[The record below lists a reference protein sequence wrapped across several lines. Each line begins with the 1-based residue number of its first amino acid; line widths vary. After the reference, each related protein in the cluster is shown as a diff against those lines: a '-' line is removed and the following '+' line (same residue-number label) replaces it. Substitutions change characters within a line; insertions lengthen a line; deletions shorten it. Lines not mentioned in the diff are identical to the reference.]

1 MKENYV
7 LVLDDEENILNALKR
22 LFLNEPFGVLTT
34 TNADEAMGI
43 LAKEKTIKLVISDQ
57 RMPHISGVD
66 FLKKVKENYPD
77 IIRILFTGYADIS
90 AIEEAINIGEVFR
103 FINKPWNTNELKGA
117 VQSAIQH
124 FDLVSENKRFFE
136 STKAKN
142 EELELLNRKLKA
154 MYEMQKE
161 FSSTVSHE
169 LRTPLASIK
178 TAIDIVMSGTP
189 GKVNDGQKNFLEKAK
204 NNVDRLNRLINDI
217 LDLTKLESGKT
228 VLNIAFNDINQLIQE
243 VVSIQESVAKA
254 KGLYLKTNLDSQIP
268 KIPFDADKLN
278 QVFSN
283 LVGNAIKFTDK
294 GGMTISAINHSGHNH
309 IEVCIKDTGVG
320 IAEGDIPKLFQKFQ
334 QLGDPEKRQTGGTGL
349 GLAICREI
357 VHQHGGKIWVESK
370 LKEGTAF
377 HFILPIQERRKE

>member
-22 LFLNEPFGVLTT
+22 LFLNEPFGVVTT
-34 TNADEAMGI
+34 THPDEAMGI

-66 FLKKVKENYPD
+66 FLRKVKENYPD

-90 AIEEAINIGEVFR
+90 TVEDAINVGEVFR

-124 FDLVSENKRFFE
+124 FDLVSENRRLFE
-136 STKAKN
+136 ETKIKN

-189 GKVNDGQKNFLEKAK
+189 GKINEDQKNFLEKAK

-228 VLNIAFNDINQLIQE
+228 VLNIEFNDINQLTQE
-243 VVSIQESVAKA
+243 VVGIQESVARE
-254 KGLYLKTNLDSQIP
+254 KGLYLKTSLDPQIS
-268 KIPFDADKLN
+268 KIPFDSDKLN

-294 GGMTISAINHSGHNH
+294 GGITILVLNHSDRNH

-320 IAEGDIPKLFQKFQ
+320 ITADDMPKLFQKFQ
-334 QLGDPEKRQTGGTGL
+334 QLGDPAKRQMGGTGL
-349 GLAICREI
+349 GLAICKEI

-370 LKEGTAF
+370 LKVGTEF

>member
-7 LVLDDEENILNALKR
+7 LVLDDEENILSALKR
-22 LFLNEPFGVLTT
+22 LFLNEPFAVVTT
-34 TNADEAMGI
+34 TNPDEAFGI
-43 LAKEKTIKLVISDQ
+43 LAQEKTIKLVISDQ

-66 FLKKVKENYPD
+66 FLRKVKENYPD

-90 AIEEAINIGEVFR
+90 AVEEAINIGEVFR
-103 FINKPWNTNELKGA
+103 FINKPWNTGELKGA
-117 VQSAIQH
+117 VHSAIQH
-124 FDLVSENKRFFE
+124 FDLVSENKRLFE
-136 STKAKN
+136 DTKTKN

-154 MYEMQKE
+154 MYEIQRE

-189 GKVNDGQKNFLEKAK
+189 GELNEDQKNFLEKAK
-204 NNVDRLNRLINDI
+204 KNVDRLNRLINDI

-228 VLNIAFNDINQLIQE
+228 ILKIEFNDMNQLIQD
-243 VVSIQESVAKA
+243 VIGIQESVTKN

-268 KIPFDADKLN
+268 KIPFDIDKLN

-294 GGMTISAINHSGHNH
+294 GGITISAVNHPDGNH
-309 IEVCIKDTGVG
+309 VEVCVKDTGMG
-320 IAEGDIPKLFQKFQ
+320 IAENDIPKLFQKFQ
-334 QLGDPEKRQTGGTGL
+334 QLGDPAKRQMGGTGL
-349 GLAICREI
+349 GLAICKEI
-357 VHQHGGKIWVESK
+357 ITQHGGKIWVESK
-370 LKEGTAF
+370 YGQGCAF
-377 HFILPIQERRKE
+377 YFILPITERRKS